1 MCSMSTQ
8 WAYTVM
14 TSCAIL
20 CTFHSWTPK
29 FSCICLSESTGNIN
43 IKCTCLKDRMTS
55 VGFKPAILHIQCLNK
70 GIDRHSQDA
79 PEITHSTSH
88 AIGGTF
94 FFTLWSLVSQ
104 YPSSTV
110 HTPMGKHTGSSWYMQ
125 KMIESSCHQ
134 TFSCSLWHKDGK
146 LNTKASPGPF
156 VYFLSIL
163 HHENSPMV

>member
-8 WAYTVM
+8 WAYTMM

-29 FSCICLSESTGNIN
+29 FSCICLSESRRNIN
-43 IKCTCLKDRMTS
+43 IKCTCLKGRMTS
-55 VGFKPAILHIQCLNK
+55 VGFKPHPMSKQGHRQTLTGCSADNTLHQSCYR
-70 GIDRHSQDA
+70 GH
-79 PEITHSTSH
+79 
-88 AIGGTF
+88 F

-104 YPSSTV
+104 YTSSTV
-110 HTPMGKHTGSSWYMQ
+110 HTPMGKHTGISWYVQ

-134 TFSCSLWHKDGK
+134 TFSCSLWPKDGK
-146 LNTKASPGPF
+146 LNTKASPRPF

-163 HHENSPMV
+163 HHENSPMI